1 MNPRA
6 YVDDVNL
13 PKLSPEEAQRAVPQP
28 PTVGRRGDVTKGA
41 DQKKGGPQRE
51 REGSTAESGGADT
64 KAAPS
69 AAAPKRTAS
78 EGAAE

>member
-51 REGSTAESGGADT
+51 RRTAESDGADT

-78 EGAAE
+78 QGAAE